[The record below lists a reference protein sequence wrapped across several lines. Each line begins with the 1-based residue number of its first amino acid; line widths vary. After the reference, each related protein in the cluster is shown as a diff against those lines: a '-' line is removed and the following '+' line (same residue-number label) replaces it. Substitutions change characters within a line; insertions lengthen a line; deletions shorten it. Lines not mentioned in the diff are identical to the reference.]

1 MHQKGYSAITT
12 FHGHVS
18 NSSNSD
24 DYVLQAFDMKF
35 KNLQNAGLITPKMML
50 QREPIKASLIIL

>member
-24 DYVLQAFDMKF
+24 VYVLQAFDMKF
-35 KNLQNAGLITPKMML
+35 KNLQNAGLITPKMMQ